1 MDLNDENFGIE
12 VKKKLLD
19 MRMQQLELAEK
30 LGISKAYLS
39 EILSGKKESLDMKR
53 KILSIIDE
61 ECESE
66 CVSNGR

>member
-39 EILSGKKESLDMKR
+39 EILSGKKESLDVKR

-66 CVSNGR
+66 CVSNDR